1 MLPPFVALVAVGRA
15 GLAAQGHVTRCQ
27 AVGSASKS
35 VVARANATAYRDAQ
49 WSSLLHNNAPALEK
63 RSMVWCNS
71 MTRSAEHDASGSARH
86 QNYLS
91 DPKPPSTCEDATT
104 AAEPALHIP
113 CQREE
118 MENRQPGFQHGN
130 FGLDTRATRSRTL
143 CTLLSQRPLA
153 HIQTWTTYKEQAKA
167 EHRRWQGSAWRATP
181 VRPCAR
187 GALRAYMYQSADG
200 LCPPPTKF
208 WGVRV
213 IRIATQAR
221 FK

>member
-1 MLPPFVALVAVGRA
+1 MLAPFIALVAVCIA

-35 VVARANATAYRDAQ
+35 VVARTNATAYRDAQ
-49 WSSLLHNNAPALEK
+49 WNSLLHNNTPALKK

-71 MTRSAEHDASGSARH
+71 MARSAAHDASGSVRH

-143 CTLLSQRPLA
+143 CILLSRCLLA
-153 HIQTWTTYKEQAKA
+153 HIRTWTTYKEQGKA
-167 EHRRWQGSAWRATP
+167 EHRRWQGSRMACNTGSP
-181 VRPCAR
+181 VARCVHTNPPMGCA
-187 GALRAYMYQSADG
+187 
-200 LCPPPTKF
+200 PPPTKL